1 MGPIPRA
8 SYSRSPTRIFITL
21 LSLFWLT
28 SVVIAAADKPG
39 VQKQPLTSTA
49 SAVQPKEGIII
60 PTINHTDDQNNEN
73 YVGKSKCLECHKKQE
88 ARLADTLH
96 GQSVD
101 AGTPASRGER
111 LCETCHGPGKA
122 HSIAESPSNKD
133 IKSFKTLPASTAN
146 ETCLNCH
153 ANKSTHLNWD
163 GSKHNARKVSCVNC
177 HTVHH
182 SVSESFQLKTVQAI
196 DTCVKCHKDKSLKER
211 KSSHMPLREGKM
223 ECTSCHS
230 PHGSNNVKMLKVGN
244 TVNELC
250 VSCHA
255 EKRGPFLWEHAPV
268 ANNCATCHDPHGS
281 NNDRLLVAKVPMLC
295 QRCHVPSRHPAT
307 IYDGTQLNAAN
318 NRILGRS
325 CINCHQQ
332 IHGSN
337 SPAGYYWHR

>member
-1 MGPIPRA
+1 MQILRVFKGFPSLMVLFGFMWITSA
-8 SYSRSPTRIFITL
+8 VIVATEDAKDQKQSPA
-21 LSLFWLT
+21 
-28 SVVIAAADKPG
+28 SVVQSTEG
-39 VQKQPLTSTA
+39 VILPAT
-49 SAVQPKEGIII
+49 
-60 PTINHTDDQNNEN
+60 NHDTEQNNEN

-101 AGTPASRGER
+101 MRTPASRGER

-122 HSIAESPSNKD
+122 HSIADSPSKNN
-133 IKSFKTLPASTAN
+133 IKSFKVLPASAAN
-146 ETCLNCH
+146 ATCLSCH
-153 ANKSTHLNWD
+153 ANRATHINWT
-163 GSKHNARKVSCVNC
+163 GSKHAARNVSCVSC

-182 SVSESFQLKTVQAI
+182 PKSEVAQLKTVRATE
-196 DTCVKCHKDKSLKER
+196 TCVSCHKDKALKER

-230 PHGSNNVKMLKVGN
+230 PHGSTNVKMLKVGN

-250 VSCHA
+250 VSCHT

-268 ANNCATCHDPHGS
+268 ANNCATCHDPHGT

-307 IYDGTQLNAAN
+307 IYDGAQVTAAN
-318 NRILGRS
+318 NRLIGRG

-337 SPAGYYWHR
+337 SPAGHYWHR

>member
-1 MGPIPRA
+1 MQV
-8 SYSRSPTRIFITL
+8 TRVFKCFP
-21 LSLFWLT
+21 SLVVLFGFLWVT
-28 SVVIAAADKPG
+28 SVATMTTDISQDQKRSIAP
-39 VQKQPLTSTA
+39 
-49 SAVQPKEGIII
+49 AVQPKEGVIL
-60 PTINHTDDQNNEN
+60 PKTNHATQQNNEN

-101 AGTPASRGER
+101 IRTPSSRGEG

-122 HSIAESPSNKD
+122 HSEAKDPSSKN
-133 IKSFKTLPASTAN
+133 ISSFKALPTSTAN
-146 ETCLNCH
+146 ATCLSCH
-153 ANKSTHLNWD
+153 ENRKTHVNWS
-163 GSKHNARKVSCVNC
+163 GSKHDARNVSCVSC

-182 SVSESFQLKTVQAI
+182 SVSESSQLKTVRAT
-196 DTCVKCHKDKSLKER
+196 DTCVNCHKDKALKEK

-230 PHGSNNVKMLKVGN
+230 PHGSNNIKMLKVGN
-244 TVNELC
+244 TINELC
-250 VSCHA
+250 ISCHT
-255 EKRGPFLWEHAPV
+255 EKRGPFLNEHAPV
-268 ANNCATCHDPHGS
+268 ANNCVTCHDPHGT

-307 IYDGTQLNAAN
+307 IYDGAQVVGAN
-318 NRILGRS
+318 NRLIGRG

-337 SPAGYYWHR
+337 SPAGFYWHR